1 MIKMEAAADNLVF
14 ISLANAAL
22 TELETAQMKQGVRM

>member
-14 ISLANAAL
+14 MSLANAAS
-22 TELETAQMKQGVRM
+22 TRLETAQMKQGVRT